1 MHDLSGKRAIVTG
14 GARGIGA
21 AIARELSARGAD
33 VVITYKSAVAK
44 AVANLAGP
52 DGRHIT
58 GTGLV
63 VDGGINA

>member
-1 MHDLSGKRAIVTG
+1 MIFQESGRSSPAGRG
-14 GARGIGA
+14 GSARR
-21 AIARELSARGAD
+21 IARELSARGAD

-44 AVANLAGP
+44 AVAYLAGP

>member
-1 MHDLSGKRAIVTG
+1 MNPAHGPDAGYLRSQ
-14 GARGIGA
+14 
-21 AIARELSARGAD
+21 IALGRFGSPTD
-33 VVITYKSAVAK
+33 VAK
-44 AVANLAGP
+44 AVAYLAGP